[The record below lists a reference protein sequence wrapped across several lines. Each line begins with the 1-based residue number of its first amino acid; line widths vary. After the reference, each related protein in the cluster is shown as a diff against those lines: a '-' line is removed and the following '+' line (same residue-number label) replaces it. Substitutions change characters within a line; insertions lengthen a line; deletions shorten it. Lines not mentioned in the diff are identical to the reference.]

1 MKIMKSLHIVSEILD
16 LIQTIV
22 SDGEWI
28 VIYIANLL

>member
-22 SDGEWI
+22 CDGEWI
-28 VIYIANLL
+28 VIYIVNFM